1 MDELA
6 ATRIEGERDALV
18 ELLRTIAD
26 RLAMLA
32 GAEAH
37 EPLRRLAAPV
47 ETLAHEA
54 ARVLGTLPA
63 PVQQCDHDRPD
74 WATVVFVRRGS
85 GASA

>member
-6 ATRIEGERDALV
+6 ATRIEGERDAVV
-18 ELLRTIAD
+18 ELLRAIAD
-26 RLAMLA
+26 RLAILA
-32 GAEAH
+32 GAEAR

-63 PVQQCDHDRPD
+63 PGQAYDAERPD
-74 WATVVFVRRGS
+74 WATVVFVRRGA